1 MEINL
6 SKPVSI
12 VCHDIGAANH
22 IFSWI
27 KANNAADLNNLKEC
41 RILLS
46 GPALNA
52 WQEYNY
58 PQIKSCKNIEELLNG
73 ANLLIAGTGWSSNLE
88 YDAVKFASKNM
99 IKTISVVDHWTNY
112 RARFIRDNVE
122 VLPDEIW
129 VTDDYAR
136 AIARKEFPNIN
147 ITKIPNFYLDN
158 ILDRIDSIQS
168 TKSNLYNILYV
179 LEPVRNAW
187 GEDITNGEFQA
198 LDHFISNIS
207 IKDFD
212 HELFIKL
219 RPHPSE
225 NNDKYDK
232 WIASHDNFNISIDKT
247 SSLESLIAWSS
258 IVVGCQSYAMIV
270 ALEAKKKVYTSIPPW
285 APPCVLPH
293 NNIINISDI
302 KSQN

>member
-1 MEINL
+1 ML
-6 SKPVSI
+6 
-12 VCHDIGAANH
+12 D
-22 IFSWI
+22 
-27 KANNAADLNNLKEC
+27 
-41 RILLS
+41 

-58 PQIKSCKNIEELLNG
+58 PQIKLCKTIEELLNG
-73 ANLLIAGTGWSSNLE
+73 ANLLIAGTGWGSNLE

-147 ITKIPNFYLDN
+147 VTKIPNFYLNN
-158 ILDRIDSIQS
+158 ILDRINSIQS
-168 TKSNLYNILYV
+168 INTNLCNILYV
-179 LEPVRNAW
+179 LEPIRNAW
-187 GEDITNGEFQA
+187 GDGITDGEFKA
-198 LDHFISNIS
+198 LDHFIASIS
-207 IKDFD
+207 LKDFNHD
-212 HELFIKL
+212 LFIKL

-225 NNDKYDK
+225 NNNKYDK
-232 WIASHDNFNISIDKT
+232 WISSHKNFNISIDKT

-258 IVVGCQSYAMIV
+258 LVVGCQSYAMIV
-270 ALEAKKKVYTSIPPW
+270 ALEARKKVYTSIPPW
-285 APPCVLPH
+285 APPCILPH
-293 NNIINISDI
+293 NNIINIADI
-302 KSQN
+302 KS